1 MTIEIDINNYLTK
14 EQIAEIAEQ
23 EIRYSFRN
31 QMSKEGNIERIL
43 TNLSYEYVF
52 KIVEEELNIHKDE
65 FKMKLK
71 ETIIKV
77 LDDSST
83 LRYEIFRRADAW
95 GRTES
100 PAVRYLEEVLI
111 DSKNKIVEEVNKR
124 IEEYPFYEL
133 KENIL
138 DTIYYCIENMLTKK
152 KKEEINDL

>member
-1 MTIEIDINNYLTK
+1 MEINIQDYLK
-14 EQIAEIAEQ
+14 EDQIREIAIQ
-23 EIRYSFRN
+23 ELRCSFKNQLRN
-31 QMSKEGNIERIL
+31 EADIERIL

-52 KIVEEELNIHKDE
+52 KIVEEELNVHKEE
-65 FKMKLK
+65 FKTKLK
-71 ETIIKV
+71 ETVMKV

-83 LRYEIFRRADAW
+83 LRYEIFRRTDTW

-100 PAVRYLEEVLI
+100 PAVKYLEEALI

-138 DTIYYCIENMLTKK
+138 DTIYYCIADMLTKK
-152 KKEEINDL
+152 RE

>member
-1 MTIEIDINNYLTK
+1 MTIEVDINNYLTK

-23 EIRYSFRN
+23 EIRNSFRN
-31 QMSKEGNIERIL
+31 QLSKESDIERIL

-52 KIVEEELNIHKDE
+52 KIVEEELNVHKEE
-65 FKMKLK
+65 FKTKLK
-71 ETIIKV
+71 ETVMKV

-83 LRYEIFRRADAW
+83 LRYEIFRRTDTW

-100 PAVRYLEEVLI
+100 PAVKYLEEALI

-138 DTIYYCIENMLTKK
+138 DTIYYCIADMLTKK
-152 KKEEINDL
+152 RE